1 MKQAKAL
8 FVFAFV
14 SLIMSACGGEST
26 EQKRESA
33 DAQESLQYDGSLKD
47 KLSVFA
53 VLPFEAL
60 NVTNITSAEKVKLGQ
75 ILYFDK
81 RLSKNNTI
89 SCNSCHNL
97 ATGGVDNE
105 STSTGDTGENGGRN
119 SPTVLNAAL
128 HFSQFW
134 DGRAKDVEEQA
145 GMPIMNPIE
154 MAIPSKDFLVKRLSE
169 IKMYKD
175 LFHKAFPED
184 KQPLNYNNI
193 AKAIAAFERQL
204 LTPSRFDEYLQG
216 NTTALTVQE
225 KKGLLSFINIGCVS
239 CHSGS
244 LLGGNGFQK
253 FGVHQN
259 YWEVTGSKKVDEGV
273 FAISKQEYD
282 KYKFKVPSLRN
293 STLTKPYF
301 HDGSVN
307 DLKRVIEIMAQIQ
320 LNYQIDKNE
329 VDNIAAFLN
338 SLTGKVPEQFIK
350 EPAELKN

>member
-1 MKQAKAL
+1 MREYKTL
-8 FVFAFV
+8 FVFASV
-14 SLIMSACGGEST
+14 SLIMSACGSELP
-26 EQKRESA
+26 EQKKENADALESA
-33 DAQESLQYDGSLKD
+33 QYDESLKD
-47 KLSVFA
+47 KLSVFT
-53 VLPFEAL
+53 VLPTEAP
-60 NVTNITSAEKVKLGQ
+60 NEKNKTSAEKVKLGQ

-97 ATGGVDNE
+97 AASGVDNE
-105 STSTGDTGENGGRN
+105 PTSTGDTGKKGGRN

-145 GMPIMNPIE
+145 GMPVMNPIE
-154 MAIPSKDFLVKRLSE
+154 MAIPSKDFLVKRLSH
-169 IKMYKD
+169 IKMYED
-175 LFHKAFPED
+175 MFHKAFPEE
-184 KQPLNYNNI
+184 KQPLTYQNI

-204 LTPSRFDEYLQG
+204 ITPSRFDDYLKG

-225 KKGLLSFINIGCVS
+225 KKGLLSFINIGCTS

-244 LLGGNGFQK
+244 LIGGNGFQK
-253 FGVHQN
+253 FGVHKN
-259 YWEVTGSKKVDEGV
+259 YWEATGSKNIDEGLYQ
-273 FAISKQEYD
+273 ITKQEYD

-293 STLTKPYF
+293 SAQTRPYF
-301 HDGSVN
+301 HDGSID
-307 DLKRVIEIMAQIQ
+307 DLKRAIEIMAQVQ
-320 LNYQIDKNE
+320 LDYQIDKNE

-338 SLTGKVPEQFIK
+338 SLSGKVPEQFVK